1 MIRYKNAVLLFED
14 AEISPVSTE
23 QNPVGICSSC
33 DGDLISLAYYR
44 HADRWMV
51 AARCSGCSQ
60 AILMVYSDDW
70 SWIEDR
76 PLSIEEQNQR
86 STLKVS
92 EVPLERL
99 EVVFTPAEIRDM
111 LAFQEG
117 DPTFARI
124 STEPGQ
130 S

>member
-1 MIRYKNAVLLFED
+1 
-14 AEISPVSTE
+14 
-23 QNPVGICSSC
+23 
-33 DGDLISLAYYR
+33 
-44 HADRWMV
+44 
-51 AARCSGCSQ
+51 
-60 AILMVYSDDW
+60 MVYSDDW

-76 PLSIEEQNQR
+76 PLSIEEQNRR

-117 DPTFARI
+117 RPYLRQNIYRAKAKLDRFERLFGIRI
-124 STEPGQ
+124 EL
-130 S
+130 